1 MYCDGG
7 SVPTISAARPPRRCS
22 SGRASAPQDTYR
34 NPPHDAAVARVVVGR
49 GQTPPADDGEDEGGR
64 LRSGEEDDGEDEGE
78 GEGGPEAKA
87 KAKAK
92 AEAKVVAEAW
102 AEAKAKA
109 TRKAKRKAK
118 AKSPMA
124 APTGDASCDTIPA
137 ILGS

>member
-49 GQTPPADDGEDEGGR
+49 GQPPPADDGEDEGGR

-78 GEGGPEAKA
+78 GEGGAGGEG
-87 KAKAK
+87 
-92 AEAKVVAEAW
+92 EGEGGGEGGGGGVGGGE
-102 AEAKAKA
+102 
-109 TRKAKRKAK
+109 
-118 AKSPMA
+118 
-124 APTGDASCDTIPA
+124 GDEEGEEEGEGEIADGRSNGGCIICDNIRA

>member
-49 GQTPPADDGEDEGGR
+49 GQTPPADDGEDEGGGCAQVR
-64 LRSGEEDDGEDEGE
+64 KTTAKTRAKAKA
-78 GEGGPEAKA
+78 GPEA

-124 APTGDASCDTIPA
+124 APTGDASCDNIRA

>member
-49 GQTPPADDGEDEGGR
+49 GQTPPADDGEDEGGGCAQVR
-64 LRSGEEDDGEDEGE
+64 KTT
-78 GEGGPEAKA
+78 AKTR
-87 KAKAK
+87 AKAK

-124 APTGDASCDTIPA
+124 APTGDASCDNIRA